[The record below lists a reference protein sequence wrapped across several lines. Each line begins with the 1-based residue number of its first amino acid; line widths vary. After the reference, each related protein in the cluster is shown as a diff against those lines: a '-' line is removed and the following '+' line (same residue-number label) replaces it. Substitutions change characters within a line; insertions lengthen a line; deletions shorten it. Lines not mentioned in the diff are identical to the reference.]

1 LHGGEGGGSNLADT
15 KFQRCRAV
23 YTAVLHTNYEEKTM
37 KNEKTKLGTKEQIDD
52 IDEHVNDKSAAL
64 KKKKK
69 TKQVVEIPTEVPKVK
84 KTKSEKG
91 QKKVV
96 EPKDQKAPKED
107 KLTKFLV
114 SMKKSVRKSIKK
126 EAAEAG
132 VSMNE
137 FIVLAVE
144 KKLSQD

>member
-1 LHGGEGGGSNLADT
+1 M
-15 KFQRCRAV
+15 KK
-23 YTAVLHTNYEEKTM
+23 EKTIL
-37 KNEKTKLGTKEQIDD
+37 NEKELTDTLDEQAT
-52 IDEHVNDKSAAL
+52 DKNAAL

-69 TKQVVEIPTEVPKVK
+69 IKSVDETPTTETKVK

-91 QKKVV
+91 DKETV
-96 EPKDQKAPKED
+96 EQKDQKALKDD

-126 EAAEAG
+126 EAAEVG

-137 FIVLAVE
+137 YIVLAVE
-144 KKLSQD
+144 EKLGQGSQKL